1 MLGIMILEV
10 EEQILAPLAGSV
22 IIMTAS
28 VWVVLSWMAILLN
41 LYLWN
46 QGVVMEA
53 GQLTELVRS
62 RLLYQPWLKSV
73 VPLILQV

>member
-1 MLGIMILEV
+1 MLGIMILQV
-10 EEQILAPLAGSV
+10 EEQILATLAGSV

-62 RLLYQPWLKSV
+62 RLLYQPWLRSV